1 MRLRRELS
9 GKLEETMKRYIII
22 VLGSLIAVALLGIAS
37 FGAGKDSAKARGV
50 VAVSGDEPDVLYF
63 NAQDEEEPPEAAPA
77 PHPGPG
83 VVARPHPGRKTIMF
97 HAFAGDGAWLG
108 LRLEDVTAEKL
119 KELKLAGE
127 YGVIVK
133 DVEEE
138 SPAAKAGVAK
148 GDVILEFAGEK
159 VRSAAHLRRLVRETP
174 AGRSVTLLVS
184 RAGQTKTL
192 SAKLEARPGGAFPMP
207 AMPPLPEMPAMP
219 DIDIPEF
226 NFVWHARGAQLGIS
240 ADELTPQ
247 LAQYF
252 GVKQGK
258 GILVREVVVG
268 SAAEKAGLKAGDV
281 IVQVDGKDVDTVGK
295 LRRALAGE
303 KEAQEA
309 RKATLTIVRDKR
321 EQTLTVEL
329 EPQERMG
336 PRRLTHTELME
347 VDPVEMQEIA
357 AETQAQAKEM
367 EAQAREWQK
376 EHQELQK
383 EQQRLQEEM
392 RRLQQELPQQIERE
406 IIREDVVTG
415 LKGERQVV

>member
-1 MRLRRELS
+1 MRPQGELS
-9 GKLEETMKRYIII
+9 GELEETMKRYIII
-22 VLGSLIAVALLGIAS
+22 LLGSLVVVALLGIAS
-37 FGAGKDSAKARGV
+37 LGAGKDSAKARGV

-63 NAQDEEEPPEAAPA
+63 NAQDEEEPPEAAPTR
-77 PHPGPG
+77 HPGPG
-83 VVARPHPGRKTIMF
+83 VLARPHPGRKTIMF
-97 HAFAGDGAWLG
+97 HALAGDGAWLG
-108 LRLEDVTAEKL
+108 LRLEDVTAEKA

-148 GDVILEFAGEK
+148 GDVILEFAGEM

-192 SAKLEARPGGAFPMP
+192 SAKLEARPGGAFTMP
-207 AMPPLPEMPAMP
+207 AMPPMPEMPGF
-219 DIDIPEF
+219 DIKIPEF
-226 NFVWHARGAQLGIS
+226 DFVWHARGAQLGIS

-281 IVQVDGKDVDTVGK
+281 IVQVDGKDVDTVAK

-303 KEAQEA
+303 KETQEA
-309 RKATLTIVRDKR
+309 RKVTLTIVRDKR

-336 PRRLTHTELME
+336 PRRLTQTELMV
-347 VDPVEMQEIA
+347 VDPLEMQEIA
-357 AETQAQAKEM
+357 AEAQAHAKEM
-367 EAQAREWQK
+367 EAQAGEWQK

-392 RRLQQELPQQIERE
+392 RRLQQELPKQIERE

>member
-1 MRLRRELS
+1 
-9 GKLEETMKRYIII
+9 MKRYIII
-22 VLGSLIAVALLGIAS
+22 VLGSLVVVALLGIAS
-37 FGAGKDSAKARGV
+37 LGAEKDSAKARGV

-63 NAQDEEEPPEAAPA
+63 NAGDEEEPPVAAPE
-77 PHPGPG
+77 PHP
-83 VVARPHPGRKTIMF
+83 VVRPHPGRKTIMF
-97 HAFAGDGAWLG
+97 HALAGDGAWLG
-108 LRLEDVTAEKL
+108 LRLEDVTAEKA

-184 RAGQTKTL
+184 RAGQTRTL
-192 SAKLEARPGGAFPMP
+192 TAKLEAGGDRTFQLP
-207 AMPPLPEMPAMP
+207 AMPPMP
-219 DIDIPEF
+219 DMPGFDIKIPEF
-226 NFVWHARGAQLGIS
+226 DFVWHARGAQLGIS

-309 RKATLTIVRDKR
+309 RKVTLIIVRDKR

-336 PRRLTHTELME
+336 PRRMTRTELMG
-347 VDPVEMQEIA
+347 VDPEEMQEMA
-357 AETQAQAKEM
+357 TEAQAHAKEM

-383 EQQRLQEEM
+383 EQQRLPEEM
-392 RRLQQELPQQIERE
+392 QRLQQELPKQIERE